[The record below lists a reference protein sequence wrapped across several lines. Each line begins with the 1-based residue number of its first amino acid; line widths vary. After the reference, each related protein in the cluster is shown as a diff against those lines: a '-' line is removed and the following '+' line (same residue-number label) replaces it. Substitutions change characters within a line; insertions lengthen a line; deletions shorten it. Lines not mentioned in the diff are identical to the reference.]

1 MSCNYGN
8 SLSDYT
14 SAAQNRQSIVDN
26 RPPARW
32 QPSRRNS
39 GRAKPSNAKFINSPQ
54 LWETIEQRIE
64 ADIAAQ
70 ESAMEES
77 ATQQCNCWIDDENVN
92 GNLNTN
98 ASKEADVIRSV
109 YLDEYN
115 PAQYKRYG
123 QKIRVA
129 SEESSWYPPQKQPI
143 RYKAEYAG
151 AHNYYGHGT
160 RGVPEARAVIPPN
173 TVRDLLLKLGP
184 LPKLPA

>member
-70 ESAMEES
+70 ESATQQS
-77 ATQQCNCWIDDENVN
+77 ATQTSDRWLDDENVD

-98 ASKEADVIRSV
+98 TSRQADVIRSV
-109 YLDEYN
+109 YLDAYN
-115 PAQYKRYG
+115 PALYKRYG
-123 QKIRVA
+123 QKIRVD
-129 SEESSWYPPQKQPI
+129 SDEGSWYSSQKQPI
-143 RYKAEYAG
+143 EYVAEYAG

-160 RGVPEARAVIPPN
+160 RGVPEAKAVIPPN
-173 TVRDLLLKLGP
+173 TVRELLLKWGRLPP
-184 LPKLPA
+184 LPV

>member
-70 ESAMEES
+70 ESATQES
-77 ATQQCNCWIDDENVN
+77 NRLLVDANID

-98 ASKEADVIRSV
+98 TSRQADVIRSV
-109 YLDEYN
+109 YLNEYN
-115 PAQYKRYG
+115 PAQYIRYG
-123 QKIRVA
+123 QKIRVV
-129 SEESSWYPPQKQPI
+129 SEESSWYPSQTQPI
-143 RYKAEYAG
+143 EYEAEYAE

-160 RGVPEARAVIPPN
+160 RGVHEAKAVIPPN
-173 TVRDLLLKLGP
+173 KVRELLLKLGR
-184 LPKLPA
+184 LPALPA